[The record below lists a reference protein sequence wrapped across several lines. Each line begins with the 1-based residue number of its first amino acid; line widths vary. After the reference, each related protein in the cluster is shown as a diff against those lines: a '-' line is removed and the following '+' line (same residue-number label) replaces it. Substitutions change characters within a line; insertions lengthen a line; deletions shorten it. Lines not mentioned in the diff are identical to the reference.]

1 MIPLR
6 YMGRLFEQIKQ
17 AVQEDRFLVGW
28 HADERSKERG
38 VTDWQ
43 IVSGFKEAELLPD
56 GSEVTA
62 INILIPLGKDA
73 FTWPWLL

>member
-6 YMGRLFEQIKQ
+6 YMGRLFEQIKR

-28 HADERSKERG
+28 HADERSEERG

-43 IVSGFKEAELLPD
+43 IVRRR
-56 GSEVTA
+56 VTITCHTVIA
-62 INILIPLGKDA
+62 SVS
-73 FTWPWLL
+73 

>member
-1 MIPLR
+1 
-6 YMGRLFEQIKQ
+6 MGRLFEQIKQ

-56 GSEVTA
+56 GSEVEVIWSCLAATGEA
-62 INILIPLGKDA
+62 KLVTVYFRD
-73 FTWPWLL
+73 